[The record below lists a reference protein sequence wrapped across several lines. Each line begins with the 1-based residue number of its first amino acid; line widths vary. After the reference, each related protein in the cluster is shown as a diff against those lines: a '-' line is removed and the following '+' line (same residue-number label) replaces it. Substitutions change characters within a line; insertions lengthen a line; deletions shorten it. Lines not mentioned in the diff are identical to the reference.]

1 MTSYKCEHCHKEY
14 KRKACFNNHIL
25 QCRFYTMCKRE
36 PQNINFDANLEN
48 VYKLLIDLH
57 NKYDKLQ
64 TEYDELK
71 KYVNITKNK
80 INVIEYLNKNF
91 DLSDFDFIQ
100 FMNSIQITNQQL
112 EIVFKNDY
120 VDGIIQIL
128 TDKID
133 KFREKNI
140 NIPITAFSNKDGVLY
155 IYLKDESSWV
165 IMDENYLIRF
175 IKYFNKN
182 LLELFGQWKENNQH
196 SMDYEDF
203 CSSYVRNMKKVIGGN
218 FEKKNK
224 DIMIKNKLYKYLK
237 VNIKDINTYEIV

>member
-1 MTSYKCEHCHKEY
+1 
-14 KRKACFNNHIL
+14 
-25 QCRFYTMCKRE
+25 MCKRE